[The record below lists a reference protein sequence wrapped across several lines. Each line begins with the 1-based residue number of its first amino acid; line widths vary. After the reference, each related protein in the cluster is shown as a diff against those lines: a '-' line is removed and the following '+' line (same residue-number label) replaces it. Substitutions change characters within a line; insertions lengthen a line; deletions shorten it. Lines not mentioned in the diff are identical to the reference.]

1 MADLIK
7 LETNAANENPPFCE
21 PGPDGTCS
29 ICGDEALPGR
39 VIELLGDNMAAVQ
52 MGGSLVE
59 VAIDLV
65 DNVQVGDTLLV
76 HLGFAI
82 ATVESESVL

>member
-1 MADLIK
+1 MTDLIT
-7 LETNAANENPPFCE
+7 LDTSLSNDNPLFCE
-21 PGPDGTCS
+21 PGPDGSCS

-39 VIELLGDNMAAVQ
+39 IIELLEDNMAAVEI
-52 MGGSLVE
+52 GNTIAE

-65 DNVQVGDTLLV
+65 GDVQIGDTLLV

-82 ATVESESVL
+82 ATLEPDSAP